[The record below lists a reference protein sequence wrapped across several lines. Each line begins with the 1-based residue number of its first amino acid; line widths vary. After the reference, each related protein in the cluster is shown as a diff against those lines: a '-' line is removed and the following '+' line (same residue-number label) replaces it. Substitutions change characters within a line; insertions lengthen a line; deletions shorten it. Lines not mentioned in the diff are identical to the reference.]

1 MRRSSH
7 ESLKNDLKDENQGRS
22 TTHYAEHGE
31 EESLVDLAHKPSAS
45 TSRRGSSES
54 HGARL
59 PPTTRDQGCSDGH
72 ASSKLLKCYKCR
84 LASLKNDLRVE
95 NQADSCEKSFVLQ
108 RTGRQST
115 TQYAEHGEVESLVDL
130 AHKPSASTSRRGSS
144 ESQGAQLPAT
154 TRNQG
159 SSDGRASSKLLKSYK
174 SGLASLKSETQ
185 SRADMTSSS
194 TSAPR
199 GDSEKTILLRAVHS
213 DLSLQ
218 SNANDY
224 IHMRSGAN
232 KTSRTSSMH
241 SKHSGA
247 YSRSHWLAQSAEDLA
262 APLHSVHPDKATRR
276 RHSDEPDVQKL
287 SRGSTSSSTEAA
299 LRSGTQRRG
308 SSILQSVRRRGSLMS
323 TAADSNVAVSSGSA
337 FYASQIMARRTSK
350 PEVARAK
357 PRPQSTDSRQLTQ
370 SNQPEGAGIRVGTGQ
385 SLRSGL
391 VLVFSAF
398 ASLLGLLMSVQ
409 TYVSLVMAPAKL
421 VFACLSSQAPWS
433 GEPSATENG
442 RRHSYCEHAKGP
454 IESQRR
460 RSSTED
466 MWAMEALALNYD
478 FSV

>member
-7 ESLKNDLKDENQGRS
+7 ESLKNDLQDQNQIRT
-22 TTHYAEHGE
+22 TTHYAEHGK
-31 EESLVDLAHKPSAS
+31 EESLVDLEHKQSAR
-45 TSRRGSSES
+45 TSRCGSSES
-54 HGARL
+54 QGARL
-59 PPTTRDQGCSDGH
+59 PSTARDQGCSDG
-72 ASSKLLKCYKCR
+72 
-84 LASLKNDLRVE
+84 
-95 NQADSCEKSFVLQ
+95 
-108 RTGRQST
+108 
-115 TQYAEHGEVESLVDL
+115 
-130 AHKPSASTSRRGSS
+130 
-144 ESQGAQLPAT
+144 
-154 TRNQG
+154 
-159 SSDGRASSKLLKSYK
+159 RASFKLLKSYK
-174 SGLASLKSETQ
+174 CRLASLKSETQ
-185 SRADMTSSS
+185 SRADRTSSS

-213 DLSLQ
+213 DSSLQ
-218 SNANDY
+218 SNADDY
-224 IHMRSGAN
+224 SHMRFRVN

-287 SRGSTSSSTEAA
+287 SRGSTSSSTGGA
-299 LRSGTQRRG
+299 LRSGMQRRG
-308 SSILQSVRRRGSLMS
+308 SSILQSVRKRGSLMS

-337 FYASQIMARRTSK
+337 FYASQIMARRTLK
-350 PEVARAK
+350 PEVVRAK
-357 PRPQSTDSRQLTQ
+357 PRPESTNSRQSIQ
-370 SNQPEGAGIRVGTGQ
+370 SNQPEGAGIRVGSGQ

-421 VFACLSSQAPWS
+421 VAVCLSSQPPWS

-442 RRHSYCEHAKGP
+442 RRHSFCEHGKGQ
-454 IESQRR
+454 IKSQRR
-460 RSSTED
+460 RPSTED